1 MTHFGIICP
10 AANGHLN
17 LMCVGIK
24 LQRRGHRL
32 TLFHPDIESKVK
44 TAGLEFQ
51 AIGSAF
57 FHLENSHNINN
68 WEKTAKSYRL
78 LTIPNLSQ
86 YSICKRSLLV
96 AVVCVSRRRSN
107 TSSTF

>member
-1 MTHFGIICP
+1 MTHFGIICT

-24 LQRRGHRL
+24 LQRRGYRL

-57 FHLENSHNINN
+57 FF
-68 WEKTAKSYRL
+68 T
-78 LTIPNLSQ
+78 
-86 YSICKRSLLV
+86 
-96 AVVCVSRRRSN
+96 
-107 TSSTF
+107 